1 MADEEPIPDEWLAA
15 FGAAA
20 RRLPKSHRSRAPIRK
35 ANGWLSVGFAFPS
48 RLQSRS
54 PPVEI
59 RGQSMRSASHI
70 TSQRTAK
77 PPWNNW
83 YHVTVHAYG
92 SWLRGDP
99 RGWRSLHHREHVD
112 GDYKNPP
119 PKGKYDNLY
128 ELSKA
133 LMKRDAVRI
142 AAELRQFIADAIA
155 DKLMQNSIQVLIVS
169 LDARHLHILA
179 RFPDQNPRHWI
190 GIAKKHASHTVRQQ
204 GLRTDQGGLWAKR
217 SRAEPIADR
226 QHQLQA
232 FGYILDHLSRGA
244 RVWRFDR
251 KHPTPGKQP

>member
-1 MADEEPIPDEWLAA
+1 MGKASPITPD
-15 FGAAA
+15 
-20 RRLPKSHRSRAPIRK
+20 
-35 ANGWLSVGFAFPS
+35 
-48 RLQSRS
+48 
-54 PPVEI
+54 
-59 RGQSMRSASHI
+59 AS
-70 TSQRTAK
+70 SK

-112 GDYKNPP
+112 GDYKHPP
-119 PKGKYDNLY
+119 PDGKYDILH

-155 DKLMQNSIQVLIVS
+155 QRLQRDGIEVLIIS
-169 LDARHLHILA
+169 LDARHLHVLA
-179 RFPDQNPRHWI
+179 RFPDHNPRHWI
-190 GIAKKHASHTVRQQ
+190 GLAKKHASHLVRQH
-204 GLRTDQGGLWAKR
+204 GLRTEEGGLWAKR
-217 SRAEPIADR
+217 SRAQPIADR

-232 FGYILDHLSRGA
+232 FRYILAHLDRGA

-251 KHPTPGKQP
+251 NQPAPEQC